1 MVVRISIMAHCDAE
15 LEGGGD
21 HLIGVGRNDELL
33 KKFHMSILSLPLPEW
48 PCALG
53 MPVTTAHIRSCPE
66 DFQVDEAL
74 GFEAE
79 GEGEHLLI
87 HLRKRNRNTD
97 QIAQQLT
104 RHAGVR
110 ARDVSYCGL
119 KDRVAVTTQWF
130 SIWLPGKPDPDWSSL
145 EDDDVQILAQE
156 RHRKKLPRGALRA
169 NQFTLVLR
177 DVQGDRD
184 ELEQRLATIKQQG
197 VPNYFGEQRFGRG
210 GSNLQAAQQMFAG
223 RKVKDRHLRGLYL
236 SAARS
241 FLFNEVLAARV
252 QAANWNQ
259 VLPGEALML
268 SGSRSYFIATEID
281 DEIKR
286 RHAKGDVQ
294 TSGSL
299 WGRGE
304 LPPQLVAQEL
314 ETNVLTGQANF
325 REGLEKAGL
334 KQERRALVLSVND
347 LQWQWLPEGEHMQ
360 LKFSLP
366 AGCYATSVL
375 RELVHSHK

>member
-1 MVVRISIMAHCDAE
+1 MSDTTP
-15 LEGGGD
+15 
-21 HLIGVGRNDELL
+21 LL
-33 KKFHMSILSLPLPEW
+33 PDW
-48 PCALG
+48 PRVQG
-53 MPVTTAHIRSCPE
+53 QPDSTAIIRSCPE
-66 DFQVDEAL
+66 DFRVDEEL
-74 GFEAE
+74 GFEAD
-79 GEGEHLLI
+79 GEGEHLLV

-97 QIAQQLT
+97 QVARELA

-145 EDDDVQILAQE
+145 EDDDVQILTQA

-169 NQFTLVLR
+169 NRFTLVLR
-177 DVQGDRD
+177 DIEGGRD
-184 ELEQRLATIKQQG
+184 ALELRLTTALEQG

-210 GSNLQAAQQMFAG
+210 GSNLQSAQNMFDG
-223 RKVKDRHLRGLYL
+223 RKVKDRHLRGLFL

-241 FLFNEVLAARV
+241 FLFNEVLAARI
-252 QAANWNQ
+252 AAGNWNQ

-268 SGSRSYFIATEID
+268 SGSRSYFIANEID
-281 DEIKR
+281 EEVLR
-286 RHAKGDVQ
+286 RHAEKDVLP
-294 TSGSL
+294 SGPL

-304 LPPQLVAQEL
+304 LPSQLEAQALEL
-314 ETNVLTGQANF
+314 SVLAEQTMF

-334 KQERRALVLSVND
+334 KQERRALCLSVND
-347 LQWQWLPEGEHMQ
+347 LQWQWLPEGEHLQ
-360 LKFSLP
+360 LQFSLP

-375 RELVHSHK
+375 RELVNSRD

>member
-1 MVVRISIMAHCDAE
+1 MPSSSS
-15 LEGGGD
+15 
-21 HLIGVGRNDELL
+21 LL
-33 KKFHMSILSLPLPEW
+33 PDW
-48 PCALG
+48 PRVSGA
-53 MPVTTAHIRSCPE
+53 PVASARIRSCAE
-66 DFQVDEAL
+66 DFQVDEVL
-74 GFEAE
+74 GFEAD

-97 QIAQQLT
+97 QVARQLA

-130 SIWLPGKPDPDWSSL
+130 SIWLPGKPDPDWSSMQ
-145 EDDDVQILAQE
+145 DDDVQILTQA

-177 DVQGDRD
+177 DVQGERAA
-184 ELEQRLATIKQQG
+184 LEAQLVAIKKQG

-210 GSNLQAAQQMFAG
+210 GSNLQAAQAMFAG

-241 FLFNEVLAARV
+241 FLFNEVLASRV
-252 QAANWNQ
+252 QAANWTQ

-268 SGSRSYFIATEID
+268 SGSRSYFIANEID
-281 DEIKR
+281 DEIMR
-286 RHAKGDVQ
+286 RHAEGDVLP
-294 TSGSL
+294 SGPL

-304 LPPQLVAQEL
+304 LPSRLDAQAL
-314 ETNVLTGQANF
+314 ETTVLAAHADF
-325 REGLEKAGL
+325 CEGLERAGL
-334 KQERRALVLSVND
+334 KQERRALCLFVDD
-347 LQWQWLPEGEHMQ
+347 LHWQWLPDGGHLQ
-360 LKFSLP
+360 IVFSLP

-375 RELVHSHK
+375 RELVTPATENVDHYLRS

>member
-1 MVVRISIMAHCDAE
+1 MTNTDTNVV
-15 LEGGGD
+15 
-21 HLIGVGRNDELL
+21 
-33 KKFHMSILSLPLPEW
+33 LPDW
-48 PCALG
+48 PCVQGTPEASG
-53 MPVTTAHIRSCPE
+53 VIRSCPE
-66 DFQVDEAL
+66 DFRVDEEL
-74 GFEAE
+74 GFEAD
-79 GEGEHLLI
+79 GEGEHLLV

-97 QIAQQLT
+97 QVARELA

-145 EDDDVQILAQE
+145 EDDDVQILTQS

-169 NQFTLVLR
+169 NRFTIVLR
-177 DVQGDRD
+177 NVEGDRD
-184 ELEQRLATIKQQG
+184 DLERRLITVLEQG

-210 GSNLQAAQQMFAG
+210 GSNLQSALSMFGG
-223 RKVKDRHLRGLYL
+223 RKVKDHHLRGLYL

-241 FLFNEVLAARV
+241 FLFNEVLAARI
-252 QAANWNQ
+252 AAGNWNQ

-268 SGSRSYFIATEID
+268 TGSRSYFIANEID

-286 RHAKGDVQ
+286 RHAEADVQ
-294 TSGSL
+294 PSGPL

-304 LPPQLVAQEL
+304 LPSQLEAQAL
-314 ETNVLTGQANF
+314 EMSVLAE
-325 REGLEKAGL
+325 REAYRVGLEKTGL
-334 KQERRALVLSVND
+334 KQERRALCLSVSD
-347 LQWQWLPEGEHMQ
+347 LQWAWLPEGEHLQ
-360 LKFSLP
+360 LQFSLP

-375 RELVHSHK
+375 RELINSRN